1 MKILAIHGLGHQEKN
16 PTSWQPQWEKTLQDV
31 LRKWN
36 ESLGVEVRF
45 AEYDDLFGD
54 TAMTVGGTLG
64 GFGRLL
70 WDEVS
75 YSVTDRFAGLFG
87 RRRAFGEGVGEAAKW
102 KIGMVTQ
109 FAEDEKLRARLRD
122 TLTEQIEAVEP
133 DVVFAHSLG
142 TLLTYDLFLH
152 PPQND
157 IISNRYYI
165 TCGCQIGRRALRSL
179 YGGRLETVAAR
190 EWYNLY
196 NSNDDV
202 LVVPFTI
209 YADNFQTIET
219 TFDLPGV
226 GDHDAV
232 EYIRHGNAQNK
243 VWREIAGL
251 PRARVLLQEP
261 SRPGEKA
268 KRVTVHEDVGERQLT
283 ASVAT
288 RTPQRALLIGINEY
302 PNPDDRLEGC
312 VNDVF
317 KMSATLQ
324 QIGFNAEDIRV
335 LLNERA
341 TGSAIRERFAWLLE
355 DPQPG
360 DQRVFFYS
368 GHGAQVPDYNSDEVI
383 DHTDETFVPFDFDW
397 NNRST
402 YLTDDDF
409 SDFYAQLPYETAF
422 IAFLDCC
429 HSGGIARAGGAK
441 VRGLNPPD
449 DIRHRMLQWTPDLEL
464 WEPRKLAEERE
475 LPKFL
480 EDTKAY
486 TGKSGASNRILR
498 GVPLRTLGKD
508 KAPDDMRDTEL
519 GHKGPYLPLIFE
531 ACKEDQYAYEYRDG
545 ATAYGAFTYFVT
557 KTLFD
562 VGHERRAARQRRKF
576 TFQDVVTNVTKLMK
590 TYYDQEPQLVGPKDW
605 RRAEVPWR
613 ASHRLTSRRSRKP
626 RASKK

>member
-1 MKILAIHGLGHQEKN
+1 MRVLAVHGLGHQEKN
-16 PTSWQPQWEKTLQDV
+16 PTSWQPLWEKTLQDV

-54 TAMTVGGTLG
+54 TPMNVGGTVG

-70 WDEVS
+70 WDEVR
-75 YSVTDRFAGLFG
+75 YSVTDRISGWFG
-87 RRRAFGEGVGEAAKW
+87 RRRAFGEEVGEAAKW

-109 FAEDEKLRARLRD
+109 FAEDGKLRERLRES
-122 TLTEQIEAVEP
+122 LTEQIKAVEP

-152 PPQND
+152 PPQNR
-157 IISNRYYI
+157 IIRDRYFI
-165 TCGCQIGRRALRSL
+165 TCGCQIGRAALRSL
-179 YGGRLETVAAR
+179 FGGRLETVAAR

-196 NSNDDV
+196 NKNDDV

-209 YADNFQTIET
+209 YANNFQTIET
-219 TFDLPGV
+219 TFELSGV

-251 PRARVLLQEP
+251 PRPRVLAQQSADARAKP
-261 SRPGEKA
+261 
-268 KRVTVHEDVGERQLT
+268 KRVTVTEDVGEKQVT

-288 RTPQRALLIGINEY
+288 RTPRRAFLVGINDY

-317 KMSATLQ
+317 KMSAALQ
-324 QIGFNAEDIRV
+324 QVGFDAEDIRI

-341 TGSAIRERFAWLLE
+341 TGAAIRERFTWLLE

-368 GHGAQVPDYNSDEVI
+368 GHGAQIPDYNSDEVI

-397 NNRST
+397 NDRSS
-402 YLTDDDF
+402 YLTDDNLNDL
-409 SDFYAQLPYETAF
+409 YAQLPYETAF

-429 HSGGIARAGGAK
+429 HSGGLARAGGAK

-449 DIRHRMLQWTPDLEL
+449 DIRHRMLKWNREREL
-464 WEPRKLAEERE
+464 WEPRQLAEERE
-475 LPKFL
+475 LPRFL
-480 EDTKAY
+480 EETKAY
-486 TGKSGASNRILR
+486 TGKSGASNRMLR
-498 GVPLRTLGKD
+498 GVPLRALVKD
-508 KAPDDMRDTEL
+508 KETRDMREAEH

-531 ACKEDQYAYEYRDG
+531 ACGEDQYAYEYRDG
-545 ATAYGAFTYFVT
+545 VTAYGAFTYFIT

-562 VGHERRAARQRRKF
+562 LGHEHAGTRRKGKF
-576 TFQDVVTNVTKLMK
+576 TFQDLVISVAEVMK
-590 TYYDQEPQLVGPKDW
+590 PYYNQQPQLVGPKAW
-605 RRAEVPWR
+605 RKAEVPWTTPRR
-613 ASHRLTSRRSRKP
+613 ARARRSRK
-626 RASKK
+626 R